1 MAPFIQGCQELGTVP
16 VMPRLATLPQIQ
28 RNMLG
33 TRAVEVH
40 DGAPRATLSRP
51 LADCTVAIVT
61 SAGIHCRGDR
71 PFGREDPSFRVIPSG
86 AGAGDLLQSHSS
98 LAFDKTAF
106 SRDVNVVFPI
116 DRLRELVD
124 ERRIGRL
131 GPHHYSVMGALHDVT
146 VVRDETAPELA
157 VRLLDDGVDV
167 VLLTP
172 T

>member
-1 MAPFIQGCQELGTVP
+1 
-16 VMPRLATLPQIQ
+16 MPRLATLPQIQ
-28 RNMLG
+28 RNMLL
-33 TRAVEVH
+33 TRAVEVN
-40 DGAPRATLSRP
+40 DDAPRATLRRP
-51 LADCTVAIVT
+51 AAECTLAVVT

-86 AGAGDLLQSHSS
+86 TGAGDLLQSHSS

-116 DRLRELVD
+116 DRLRELVA
-124 ERRIGRL
+124 EGRIGRL
-131 GPHHYSVMGALHDVT
+131 GPHHYSVMGALPDVT
-146 VVRDETAPELA
+146 QVRDETALA
-157 VRLLDDGVDV
+157 LAARLVEDGVNV

>member
-1 MAPFIQGCQELGTVP
+1 
-16 VMPRLATLPQIQ
+16 MPRLATLPQIQ
-28 RNMLG
+28 RNMLL
-33 TRAVEVH
+33 TRAVEVN
-40 DGAPRATLSRP
+40 DGAPRAALARP
-51 LADCTVAIVT
+51 LPDCTVAVVT

-86 AGAGDLLQSHSS
+86 VGAGDLLQSHSS

-116 DRLRELVD
+116 DRLRECVA
-124 ERRIGRL
+124 EGRIGRV
-131 GPHHYSVMGALHDVT
+131 GPHHYSVMGALPDVT
-146 VVRDETAPELA
+146 QVRDETAPELA
-157 VRLLDDGVDV
+157 ARLGDDGVDV

>member
-1 MAPFIQGCQELGTVP
+1 
-16 VMPRLATLPQIQ
+16 MPRLATLPQIQ
-28 RNMLG
+28 RNMLL
-33 TRAVEVH
+33 TRAVEVN
-40 DGAPRATLSRP
+40 DGSPRATLARP
-51 LADCTVAIVT
+51 LPDCTLAVVT

-71 PFGREDPSFRVIPSG
+71 PFGRDDPSFRVIPSG

-116 DRLRELVD
+116 DRLQEFVA
-124 ERRIGRL
+124 EGRIGRL

-146 VVRDETAPELA
+146 QVRDETAPRLA
-157 VRLLDDGVDV
+157 ARLIEDGVDV

>member
-1 MAPFIQGCQELGTVP
+1 
-16 VMPRLATLPQIQ
+16 MPRLTTLPQIQ
-28 RNMLG
+28 RKMLL
-33 TRAVEVH
+33 TLAVEVH
-40 DGAPRATLSRP
+40 DGAPRATLGRP
-51 LADCTVAIVT
+51 SADCTLALVT

-71 PFGREDPSFRVIPSG
+71 PFGREDSSFRVIPSDV
-86 AGAGDLLQSHSS
+86 GAGDLLQSHSS

-116 DRLRELVD
+116 DRLREFVT
-124 ERRIGRL
+124 EGRIGRL

-146 VVRDETAPELA
+146 QVRDETAPALA
-157 VRLLDDGVDV
+157 ARLVDDGVDV

>member
-1 MAPFIQGCQELGTVP
+1 
-16 VMPRLATLPQIQ
+16 MPRLAALPQIQ
-28 RNMLG
+28 RNMLL
-33 TRAVEVH
+33 TRAVEIN
-40 DGAPRATLSRP
+40 DGSPRAKLTGP
-51 LADCTVAIVT
+51 LANSTVAIVT

-86 AGAGDLLQSHSS
+86 AGAAELLQSHSS
-98 LAFDKTAF
+98 LAFDKSAF

-116 DRLRELVD
+116 DRLAELVA
-124 ERRIGRL
+124 EKRIGRV

-146 VVRDETAPELA
+146 PARDETAPVLA
-157 VRLLDDGVDV
+157 RRLVDDGVDV